1 MAQYRKKPVVIEA
14 LTWDEFIEYGKQ
26 NAESLVE
33 GVPWAFSING
43 YNITHCNDEQYL
55 IQTLEGEHNM
65 TPNDMLIIGVKGEIY
80 PCKLDIFEATYD
92 RV

>member
-43 YNITHCNDEQYL
+43 YNITHCNDEHRITSYNVCY
-55 IQTLEGEHNM
+55 T
-65 TPNDMLIIGVKGEIY
+65 
-80 PCKLDIFEATYD
+80 KLL
-92 RV
+92 R